1 MELDIMETD
10 LKMTRINL
18 EKEIEET
25 INKSIIF
32 NTDVISKVSDVEL
45 RELIEKNSS
54 LSEKELILKGVLVDI
69 ISRMYL
75 KTEIILTID

>member
-54 LSEKELILKGVLVDI
+54 LSEKELILKGALVDI

-75 KTEIILTID
+75 KTEITLTID

>member
-1 MELDIMETD
+1 METD

>member
-1 MELDIMETD
+1 METD

-32 NTDVISKVSDVEL
+32 NTDVISNVSDVEL

-75 KTEIILTID
+75 KTEITLTID

>member
-1 MELDIMETD
+1 METD

-75 KTEIILTID
+75 KTEITLTID

>member
-1 MELDIMETD
+1 METD

-54 LSEKELILKGVLVDI
+54 LSEKELILKGALVDI

-75 KTEIILTID
+75 KTEITLTID